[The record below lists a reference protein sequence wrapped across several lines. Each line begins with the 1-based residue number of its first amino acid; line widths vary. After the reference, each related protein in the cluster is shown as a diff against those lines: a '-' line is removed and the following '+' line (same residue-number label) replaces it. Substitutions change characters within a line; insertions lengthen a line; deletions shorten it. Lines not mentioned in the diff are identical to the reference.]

1 MRIKGLVI
9 EFATAFAV
17 TLIVSVAVTLLWN
30 LSLHGIGTIDWET
43 SIRTAILLGILVPW
57 IGTRRPREK

>member
-1 MRIKGLVI
+1 MRIKRLVV

-17 TLIVSVAVTLLWN
+17 TLIVSVAVSVLWN
-30 LSLHGIGTIDWET
+30 LIIHGIGTVDWET

-57 IGTRRPREK
+57 IGTRRPRER